1 MNREELLSKHREPVP
16 VLDHGFVRLVDV
28 MGDDEAIEQAA
39 RVSFDGRGRSERRAL
54 IRYLVRHRHTS
65 PLEQAVIKLELKL
78 PIFVARQLVR
88 HRTQSISEVS
98 ARYAALPSE
107 AYLPTTE
114 QVREQSRENRQ
125 GRGERLDERLALDW
139 IIASSAI
146 MDAAHDTYQGAL
158 DLGISRELARTVLPV
173 GTFTRWVTTMNAH
186 NLLHLLA
193 LRLDRHAQWEVR
205 QYAEAIARIVADWL
219 PLTWEAF
226 VDYRIEAAT
235 LSRAEVAALRDV
247 LTPELVRSV
256 CDASSYCG
264 SSTREVEALRALL
277 GGAP

>member
-1 MNREELLSKHREPVP
+1 MNRDELLAKHREPVP

-107 AYLPTTE
+107 VYLPTTD

-125 GRGERLDERLALDW
+125 GRGDRLDERLALDW
-139 IIASSAI
+139 IIASSSI
-146 MDAAHDTYQGAL
+146 MAAAHDTYQGGL

-173 GTFTRWVTTMNAH
+173 GTYTRWVTTMNAH

-226 VDYRIEAAT
+226 TDYRIEAAT

>member
-1 MNREELLSKHREPVP
+1 MNREELLAKHRERVP

-107 AYLPTTE
+107 VYLPTTE

-173 GTFTRWVTTMNAH
+173 GTYTRWVTTMNAH

-247 LTPELVRSV
+247 LTPELVRAV
-256 CDASSYCG
+256 CDASAYAG
-264 SSTREVEALRALL
+264 SSAREVEALRELL

>member
-1 MNREELLSKHREPVP
+1 MILHKFHEPIP

-28 MGDDEAIEQAA
+28 MGDDRAIVQSA
-39 RVSFDGRGRSERRAL
+39 RVSFDGKGRSDDRAL
-54 IRYLVRHRHTS
+54 IRYLVRHGHTS
-65 PLEQAVIKLELKL
+65 PLEHAVIKLEMKL

-88 HRTQSISEVS
+88 HRTQSINEVS
-98 ARYAALPSE
+98 ARYTELPGERYLPSRDQ
-107 AYLPTTE
+107 LR
-114 QVREQSRENRQ
+114 VQSTANRQ
-125 GRGERLDERLALDW
+125 GRGDLLDDLVAEEWTRQAVEIGGRADDLYRAGLD
-139 IIASSAI
+139 A
-146 MDAAHDTYQGAL
+146 GL
-158 DLGISRELARTVLPV
+158 SRELARTVLPV
-173 GTFTRWVTTMNAH
+173 STYTRWVTTMNAH

-247 LTPELVRSV
+247 LTPELVRAA
-256 CDASSYCG
+256 CDASAYAG

>member
-1 MNREELLSKHREPVP
+1 MNRDELLAKHREPVP

-54 IRYLVRHRHTS
+54 IRYLVRHGHTS
-65 PLEQAVIKLELKL
+65 PLEHAVIKLEMKL

-88 HRTQSISEVS
+88 HRTQSINEVS
-98 ARYAALPSE
+98 ARYTELPGERYLPSRDQ
-107 AYLPTTE
+107 LR
-114 QVREQSRENRQ
+114 VQSTANRQ
-125 GRGERLDERLALDW
+125 GRGDLLDDLVAEEWTRQAVEIGGRADDLYRAGLD
-139 IIASSAI
+139 A
-146 MDAAHDTYQGAL
+146 GL
-158 DLGISRELARTVLPV
+158 SRELARTVLPV
-173 GTFTRWVTTMNAH
+173 STYTRWVTTMNAH

-205 QYAEAIARIVADWL
+205 QYAEAIARIVADWI
-219 PLTWEAF
+219 PITWEAF

-247 LTPELVRSV
+247 LTPELVRAV
-256 CDASSYCG
+256 CDASAYAG

>member
-1 MNREELLSKHREPVP
+1 MILHKFHEPIP

-28 MGDDEAIEQAA
+28 MGDDRAIVQAA
-39 RVSFDGRGRSERRAL
+39 RVSFDGKGRSDDRAL
-54 IRYLVRHRHTS
+54 IRYLVRHGHTS
-65 PLEQAVIKLELKL
+65 PLEHAVIKLEMKL

-88 HRTQSISEVS
+88 HRTQSINEVS
-98 ARYAALPSE
+98 ARYTELPGERYVPSRDQLR
-107 AYLPTTE
+107 A
-114 QVREQSRENRQ
+114 QSTANRQ
-125 GRGERLDERLALDW
+125 GRGELLDELVAEEWTRQAVEVGGRVDDLYRAGLD
-139 IIASSAI
+139 A
-146 MDAAHDTYQGAL
+146 GL
-158 DLGISRELARTVLPV
+158 SRELARTVLPV
-173 GTFTRWVTTMNAH
+173 STYTRWVSTMNAH
-186 NLLHLLA
+186 NLLHLLR
-193 LRLDRHAQWEVR
+193 LRLDEHAQWEVR

-226 VDYRIEAAT
+226 TDYRIEAAT

>member
-1 MNREELLSKHREPVP
+1 MILHKFHEPIP

-28 MGDDEAIEQAA
+28 MGDDRAIVQAA
-39 RVSFDGRGRSERRAL
+39 RVSFDGKGRSDDRAL
-54 IRYLVRHRHTS
+54 IRYLVRHGHTS
-65 PLEQAVIKLELKL
+65 PLEHAVIKLEMKL

-88 HRTQSISEVS
+88 HRTQSINEVS
-98 ARYAALPSE
+98 ARYTELPGERYLPSRDQ
-107 AYLPTTE
+107 LR
-114 QVREQSRENRQ
+114 VQSTANRQ
-125 GRGERLDERLALDW
+125 GRGELLDELIAEEWTRQAVEIGGRADDLYRAGLD
-139 IIASSAI
+139 A
-146 MDAAHDTYQGAL
+146 GL
-158 DLGISRELARTVLPV
+158 SRELARTVLPV
-173 GTFTRWVTTMNAH
+173 STYTRWVSTMNAH

-205 QYAEAIARIVADWL
+205 EYAKAISLIVAEWI

-247 LTPELVRSV
+247 LTPELVRAV
-256 CDASSYCG
+256 CDASAHAG

>member
-1 MNREELLSKHREPVP
+1 MNRDELLAKHREPVP

-107 AYLPTTE
+107 VYLPTTD

-125 GRGERLDERLALDW
+125 GRGDRLDERLALDW
-139 IIASSAI
+139 IIASSSI
-146 MDAAHDTYQGAL
+146 MAAAHDTYQGCL

-173 GTFTRWVTTMNAH
+173 GTYTRWVTTMNAH

-226 VDYRIEAAT
+226 TDYRIEAAT

>member
-1 MNREELLSKHREPVP
+1 MNREELLTKHREPVP

-65 PLEQAVIKLELKL
+65 PMEQAVIKLELKL

-107 AYLPTTE
+107 VYLPTTD

-125 GRGERLDERLALDW
+125 GRGEPLGERLALDW

-146 MDAAHDTYQGAL
+146 MDAAHGTYQGAL

-173 GTFTRWVTTMNAH
+173 GTYTRWVTTMNAH

>member
-107 AYLPTTE
+107 VYLPTTD

-125 GRGERLDERLALDW
+125 GRGEPLGERLALDW
-139 IIASSAI
+139 ILASSSI
-146 MDAAHDTYQGAL
+146 MEAAHDTYQGAL
-158 DLGISRELARTVLPV
+158 DLGISRELARTVIPV
-173 GTFTRWVTTMNAH
+173 GTYTRWVTTMNAH

-264 SSTREVEALRALL
+264 SSAREVEALRALL

>member
-1 MNREELLSKHREPVP
+1 
-16 VLDHGFVRLVDV
+16 

-65 PLEQAVIKLELKL
+65 PLEQAVVKLELKL

-98 ARYAALPSE
+98 ARYAELPSE
-107 AYLPTTE
+107 VYLPTTD

-125 GRGERLDERLALDW
+125 GRGERIDERLALDW
-139 IIASSAI
+139 IIASSSI
-146 MDAAHDTYQGAL
+146 MEAAHDTYRGAL

-173 GTFTRWVTTMNAH
+173 GTFTRWVSTMNAH

-219 PLTWEAF
+219 PITWEAF

-247 LTPELVRSV
+247 LTPELVRAV
-256 CDASSYCG
+256 CDASAYAG
-264 SSTREVEALRALL
+264 SSTREVDALRALL

>member
-1 MNREELLSKHREPVP
+1 VP

-54 IRYLVRHRHTS
+54 IRYLVRHGHTS
-65 PLEQAVIKLELKL
+65 PLEHAVIKLEMKL

-88 HRTQSISEVS
+88 HRTQSINEVS
-98 ARYAALPSE
+98 ARYTELPGERYLPSRDQ
-107 AYLPTTE
+107 LR
-114 QVREQSRENRQ
+114 VQSTANRQ
-125 GRGERLDERLALDW
+125 GRGDLLDDLVAEEWTRQAVEIGGRADDLYRAGLD
-139 IIASSAI
+139 A
-146 MDAAHDTYQGAL
+146 GL
-158 DLGISRELARTVLPV
+158 SRELARTVLPV
-173 GTFTRWVTTMNAH
+173 STYTRWVTTMNAH

-205 QYAEAIARIVADWL
+205 QYAEAIARIVADWI
-219 PLTWEAF
+219 PITWEAF

-247 LTPELVRSV
+247 LTPELVRAV
-256 CDASSYCG
+256 CDASAYAG